1 MNKNVINRSG
11 EVIRTMIYDYIVD
24 YLEEH
29 GYPPSIREIADGVGV
44 RTASTVH
51 HHLCTMFERGKL
63 ETDAPPGTP
72 RAIRVPGYRFTRGGN
87 HE

>member
-1 MNKNVINRSG
+1 MNKNMIEHSG
-11 EVIRTMIYDYIVD
+11 EVRMMIYYYIVN

-29 GYPPSIREIADGVGV
+29 GYPPSVREIADGVGV
-44 RTASTVH
+44 GSTSTVH
-51 HHLCTMFERGKL
+51 NHIRIMFERGKL